1 MKIELKCVVCN
12 TQLIILKLHIDNVY
26 TNYECSNCSL
36 KQVDVN
42 ERSNS
47 KKIHETEFWKEDSD
61 YGYFTGTDFTHKK
74 VQDLVLSWNSWFSTF
89 KKLFN
94 GKTILDIGSG
104 TGISL
109 VKFEQKGFTVTGIEP
124 DKENTRKINQVLKKG
139 NCINGF
145 IENIKI
151 DEKFDIIWS
160 SHSLEHLE
168 DPNLCFKKAF
178 ELLKNTG
185 MFCVIV
191 PDGDYLQSL
200 NQSMKNR
207 YHLFHYSKNSLKKL
221 GEKHGFQLISI
232 SSYKIM
238 NKNIFRIHKI
248 VRKFGL
254 TKISELFEP
263 HYPFQ
268 KTSKNNGSEIRIGY
282 KKSIK

>member
-1 MKIELKCVVCN
+1 LKCIICN
-12 TQLIILKLHIDNVY
+12 TESTIFQLDTGSVY

-42 ERSNS
+42 KRINS

-61 YGYFTGTDFTHKK
+61 YGSFTGTDFTHKK

-94 GKTILDIGSG
+94 SKKILDIGSG

-109 VKFEQKGFTVTGIEP
+109 VKFEQNGFLVTGIEP

-139 NCINGF
+139 KCINGF
-145 IENIKI
+145 IEDIAF
-151 DEKFDIIWS
+151 DEKFDIIWA

-178 ELLKNTG
+178 EFLKETG
-185 MFCVIV
+185 VFCVIV
-191 PDGDYLQSL
+191 PDGDYLKSL
-200 NQSMKNR
+200 KQSMKNR
-207 YHLFHYSKNSLKKL
+207 YHLFHYSKNSLEKL
-221 GEKHGFQLISI
+221 GEKHGFQIISI
-232 SSYKIM
+232 SSYKII

-248 VRKFGL
+248 TRKLGFV
-254 TKISELFEP
+254 KISELFEP
-263 HYPFQ
+263 DYPFQ
-268 KTSKNNGSEIRIGY
+268 KTSRNNGSEIRVGY
-282 KKSIK
+282 KKIIK